1 MADLLTFA
9 LLTVAAIGCIA
20 FGFFCGDQL
29 AMAIRLR
36 DWQSVIVNAVMLTL
50 AACSFFSVL
59 SMSAL

>member
-20 FGFFCGDQL
+20 FGFFCGAQL